1 MKDDTV
7 KRPGSGYDRRAF
19 GKLML
24 SAAGAVA
31 APAVLNY
38 PVRAAERIVVAQP
51 GGPYEVAFTKAFAEP
66 FTKAT
71 GIEVAMVAR
80 PFFPSAQVQAQV
92 EAKSY
97 QWDVVSLSAFDV
109 EILARKNL
117 LEDLNLPAKE
127 LDGIIPNAV
136 RPQWLGVDIY
146 ATVSAYRTDKL
157 KGKDPASW
165 KDLWDVAG
173 IPGKRSMY
181 KNPQGMLEAALMA
194 DGVAAKDVYPIDY
207 NRAFK
212 KLGEIKPKIAVWWTG
227 GVQSTQLLR
236 DGEVE
241 FMAIWNG
248 RAQAAIDDGAPA
260 KIVWNQGLYTVHG
273 FSIAK
278 GVPKKAIGVEFIKFC
293 ASPERQAA
301 YTPFLAGGPTNTKAF
316 TFIDAKTTEKLPSAP
331 KYLATLLEVNT
342 AWWTDHKDD
351 AVNRFNEWL
360 LL

>member
-1 MKDDTV
+1 MRVERRKQIH
-7 KRPGSGYDRRAF
+7 YDRRRF
-19 GKLML
+19 GKLTL
-24 SAAGAVA
+24 GAVGAVA
-31 APAVLNY
+31 APAILSY

-51 GGPYEVAFTKAFAEP
+51 GGPYEVAFSKAFAEP
-66 FTKAT
+66 FSKAT

-117 LEDLNLPAKE
+117 LETLDIAAKDLE
-127 LDGIIPNAV
+127 GIIPNAI

-146 ATVSAYRTDKL
+146 ATVSAYRTDRLTDK
-157 KGKDPASW
+157 KPNDW
-165 KDLWDVAG
+165 RDLWDVAG

-194 DGVAAKDVYPIDY
+194 DGTEPKDVYPIDY
-207 NRAFK
+207 GRAFK
-212 KLGEIKPKIAVWWTG
+212 KLSELKPKISVWWTG

-236 DGEVE
+236 DGDID

-278 GVPKKAIGVEFIKFC
+278 GAPKKAIGLEFIKFC
-293 ASPERQAA
+293 ASAERQAA
-301 YTPFLAGGPTNTKAF
+301 YTPLLAGGPTNTKAF
-316 TFIDAKTTEKLPSAP
+316 DYIDAKLAEKLPSAP
-331 KYLATLLEVNT
+331 KYLSTLLEVNT
-342 AWWTDHKDD
+342 AWWTDNKDD

>member
-1 MKDDTV
+1 MKDDTTT
-7 KRPGSGYDRRAF
+7 RSRHSRRQF
-19 GKLML
+19 GKLVL
-24 SAAGAVA
+24 GTAGTLA
-31 APAVLNY
+31 APAILTY

-117 LEDLNLPAKE
+117 LEDLDLPAKD
-127 LDGIIPNAV
+127 LDGIIPSAI

-146 ATVSAYRTDKL
+146 ATVMAYRTDKL
-157 KGKDPASW
+157 GGKQPDSW
-165 KDLWDVAG
+165 KDLWDVSG
-173 IPGKRSMY
+173 IPGKRAMY

-194 DGVAAKDVYPIDY
+194 DGVAPKDVYPIDY
-207 NRAFK
+207 KRAFN
-212 KLGEIKPKIAVWWTG
+212 KLSEIKSKISVWWTG
-227 GVQSTQLLR
+227 GVQSTQILR
-236 DGEVE
+236 NGDVD
-241 FMAIWNG
+241 FMAVWNG

-260 KIVWNQGLYTVHG
+260 KIIWNQGLYTVHG

-278 GVPKKAIGVEFIKFC
+278 GAPKKKIGIEFIRFC
-293 ASPERQAA
+293 ASAERQAA
-301 YTPFLAGGPTNTKAF
+301 YTPHLAGGPTNTKAF
-316 TFIDAKTTEKLPSAP
+316 AHIDAKTADKLPSAP
-331 KYLATLLEVNT
+331 KYLSTLLNVNT
-342 AWWTDHKDD
+342 AWWTDNKDD

>member
-1 MKDDTV
+1 MKDDS
-7 KRPGSGYDRRAF
+7 REQARSGYDRREF
-19 GKLML
+19 GKLVL
-24 SAAGAVA
+24 ATAGAVA
-31 APAVLNY
+31 APGILRTPA
-38 PVRAAERIVVAQP
+38 RAAERIVVAQP

-71 GIEVAMVAR
+71 GVEVAMVAR

-117 LEDLNLPAKE
+117 LEELNLPTKE
-127 LDGIIPNAV
+127 LEGIIPNAIK
-136 RPQWLGVDIY
+136 PQWLGVDIY

-157 KGKDPASW
+157 KGREPNSW
-165 KDLWDVAG
+165 KDLWDVIG

-194 DGVAAKDVYPIDY
+194 DGITAKDVYPIDY

-212 KLGEIKPKIAVWWTG
+212 KLGEIKPNISVWWTG

-236 DGEVE
+236 DGDID

-278 GVPKKAIGVEFIKFC
+278 GAPKKAIGVEFIKFC
-293 ASPERQAA
+293 ASAERQAA
-301 YTPFLAGGPTNTKAF
+301 YTPYLAGGPTNTKAF
-316 TFIDAKTTEKLPSAP
+316 SFIDPKIAAKLPSAP
-331 KYLATLLEVNT
+331 SYLATLLEVNT
-342 AWWTDHKDD
+342 AWWTDNKDD